1 MESVFDIPIN
11 QVHRKREYNP
21 DKNPIYKLKEI
32 KEIVKPKVLKTK
44 DMFDFGEDA
53 SKMPKPEKPKPIYQT
68 RFQKYLDTA
77 KTADGHDFKPHKY

>member
-11 QVHRKREYNP
+11 RTSRQREYNP
-21 DKNPIYKLKEI
+21 DKNPIYKLKEV

-53 SKMPKPEKPKPIYQT
+53 KKMPKPEKAKPIYKT
-68 RFQKYLDTA
+68 RFQKMLETV
-77 KTADGHDFKPHKY
+77 KTPDSHDFKPHKY